1 MIKDINMPL
10 FLMNIPTC
18 YSTNVRNNIWME
30 EYTAKDIVVNKEKLL
45 ERYGK
50 YTHSFQVRVLFIF
63 CPHLTIA
70 DYKIWFLLQI
80 ME

>member
-30 EYTAKDIVVNKEKLL
+30 EYTAKDIVVNKEKAIREIWGSDLNF
-45 ERYGK
+45 
-50 YTHSFQVRVLFIF
+50 SFPCTFSQ
-63 CPHLTIA
+63 
-70 DYKIWFLLQI
+70 
-80 ME
+80 